1 MMIRLIIGTAIGVGL
16 GALMGYFGKCSSGA
30 CPLTANP
37 YRGAIYG
44 GIMGALFAFSMAEP
58 PVKPLKQDDGVVT
71 TPETAQKEVPEHEG
85 SKVGPTQNKK
95 ETRDADL

>member
-1 MMIRLIIGTAIGVGL
+1 MMIRLIIGIAIGVGL

-44 GIMGALFAFSMAEP
+44 GVMGALFAFSMAGS
-58 PVKPLKQDDGVVT
+58 PVKPLKQDDGAVA
-71 TPETAQKEVPEHEG
+71 TPETVREEAQDDEKPDTG
-85 SKVGPTQNKK
+85 QT
-95 ETRDADL
+95 